1 MLDLFMCVPVTGLVS
16 LILSSVAGAPRSSF
30 SREMTRSGILMKLLI
45 YRSLLYVGESRQMEG
60 HPAYVTADV
69 SIVVGVLTWWA
80 KPPPPS
86 GSSKF
91 NQIQGVFLQ
100 KKQLTGDAKHQRFW

>member
-1 MLDLFMCVPVTGLVS
+1 MCVPVTGLVS

-30 SREMTRSGILMKLLI
+30 SREMTRSGILIKLLI
-45 YRSLLYVGESRQMEG
+45 YLSLLYVGKPRQMEG

-80 KPPPPS
+80 KPPPPP

-91 NQIQGVFLQ
+91 NQIQGVFFQ
-100 KKQLTGDAKHQRFW
+100 KKNPQLTGDAKHQQFW

>member
-1 MLDLFMCVPVTGLVS
+1 MCVPVTGLVS

-30 SREMTRSGILMKLLI
+30 SREMTRCGILMKLLI
-45 YRSLLYVGESRQMEG
+45 YRSLLYVGERRQMEG

-80 KPPPPS
+80 KPPPPLWL
-86 GSSKF
+86 
-91 NQIQGVFLQ
+91 I
-100 KKQLTGDAKHQRFW
+100 